1 MPQLTRHHKVLELD
15 KILERLKEYTSCPDS
30 GEEALQITPAPDLFT
45 AEKLLRCT
53 DDAHML
59 LAKFGG
65 PAFGGLR
72 NIDNALARA
81 AAGGVLTMR
90 ELLDISEVLRVIRGV
105 NEWHA
110 RQVSIET
117 TLDDCFNGLVP
128 NRFLE
133 EKITSSILS
142 DEEMS
147 DNASSELASIRRKIR
162 KASSSIRERLD
173 KMIRSDTYRK
183 FLQDAIVTQRNGR
196 FVVPVKSEY
205 RSEIGGLVHDTS
217 GSGATVFIEPAAV
230 VEANNEIKV
239 LESKER
245 DEIERI
251 LTALSAEAGMQGET
265 IRASYRCAVEL
276 DLVFAKARFA
286 YALNAACPSLNEE
299 GVTDLKRARHPLLN
313 KDTVVPVDICLGE
326 RFDTLVIT
334 GPNTGGKT
342 VALKT
347 VGLLSLMAACG
358 LMIPA
363 SEGSRVCIYKDVFAD
378 IGDEQSIEQSLSTFS
393 SHMVNI
399 VDILKNAGEGD
410 LVLIDELGAGT
421 DPVEGAALAIA
432 VLETLRE
439 QGCRVAATTH
449 YAELKAYA
457 VETPGVENGS
467 CEFDVASLRPTYRLL
482 IGVPGRSNAFAIT
495 ERLGMEKRVVD
506 RARSLVSEDDTRFER
521 VVDTLEEKRVETE
534 KALQLAEEKL
544 REAEHASQKAEEA
557 RARAKKDAEREI
569 ENARGE
575 ARRIVEKTRRDAA
588 ALNDEINA
596 LRKEAADKK
605 NLGDLAAQAKRIM
618 RQKMSALDETAD
630 PVETPAVEDEDYVLP
645 RPLKIGDTVRVVGM
659 GGEAEVLSLPDGKGM
674 VGVRAGFIKTRVKL
688 SDLRLIEKKKKEDS
702 KTVLKTT
709 GESRAFVKTSDRCD
723 LRGMN
728 ADEALLT
735 LDRFMDAAVMAK
747 LGEVTVIHGKGTG
760 VLRSAVQKYLKG
772 HHAVKSFRL
781 GAFGEG
787 EDGVTVVTLR

>member
-1 MPQLTRHHKVLELD
+1 MPQLTRHHKALELD

-30 GEEALQITPAPDLFT
+30 GEEALRITPAPDLFT
-45 AEKLLRCT
+45 AEKLLRRT

-81 AAGGVLTMR
+81 AAGGILTMR
-90 ELLDISEVLRVIRGV
+90 ELLDISEVLRVIRGI

-110 RQVSIET
+110 RQVSVET

-173 KMIRSDTYRK
+173 KMIRSETYRK
-183 FLQDAIVTQRNGR
+183 FLQEAIVTQRNGR

-251 LTALSAEAGMQGET
+251 LAALSAETGMQGES

-276 DLVFAKARFA
+276 DLDFAKARFA
-286 YALNAACPSLNEE
+286 YALNAACPSLNDE
-299 GVTDLKRARHPLLN
+299 GITDLKRARHPLLN
-313 KDTVVPVDICLGE
+313 KDTVVPVDIYLGE

-399 VDILKNAGEGD
+399 VDILKNAGDGS

-421 DPVEGAALAIA
+421 DPVEGAALAIS
-432 VLETLRE
+432 VLETLRT

-495 ERLGMEKRVVD
+495 ERLGMDKAVVD
-506 RARSLVSEDDTRFER
+506 KARALVSEDDTRFER

-544 REAEHASQKAEEA
+544 REARLAAEKAEQTREK
-557 RARAKKDAEREI
+557 AKKDAEREI

-575 ARRIVEKTRRDAA
+575 ARRIVEKTRREAA

-596 LRKEAADKK
+596 LRKELAEKK
-605 NLGDLAAQAKRIM
+605 NVGELAAEAKRIM
-618 RQKMSALDETAD
+618 RRKMSALDETAD

-645 RPLKIGDTVRVVGM
+645 RPLKVGDTVRVIGM
-659 GGEAEVLSLPDGKGM
+659 GGEAEVLSLPDAKGM

-688 SDLRLIEKKKKEDS
+688 SDLRLLEKKKKEES
-702 KTVLKTT
+702 KTVFKST

-728 ADEALLT
+728 ADEALLA

-760 VLRSAVQKYLKG
+760 VLRAAVQKYLKG
-772 HHAVKSFRL
+772 NRAVKSFRL
-781 GAFGEG
+781 GSFGEG
-787 EDGVTVVTLR
+787 EDGVTVVTMR